1 MCLGKLFSDASMV
14 FESAPKKVNKN
25 IESNVANKFV
35 DAINENYK

>member
-25 IESNVANKFV
+25 IESKVESGVKLIV
-35 DAINENYK
+35 I